1 MIPTLYVLPL
11 NLTSHRWPDFSAF
24 AIEQKQK
31 ICDPYDF
38 GVSLSLPTAY
48 SACLGGKEMFQR
60 LYMETMLYSDK
71 SSFVVDLERIS
82 ESHGDN

>member
-1 MIPTLYVLPL
+1 MKL
-11 NLTSHRWPDFSAF
+11 
-24 AIEQKQK
+24 
-31 ICDPYDF
+31 CDPYAQ

-48 SACLGGKEMFQR
+48 SACKGGKELFQR
-60 LYMETMLYSDK
+60 LYMETMLYSDM